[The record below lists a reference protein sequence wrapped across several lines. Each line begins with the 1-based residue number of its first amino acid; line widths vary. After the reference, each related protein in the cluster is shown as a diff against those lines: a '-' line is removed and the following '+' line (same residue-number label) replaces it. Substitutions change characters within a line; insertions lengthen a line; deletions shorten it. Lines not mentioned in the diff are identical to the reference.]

1 MSKFSLSEETSMVE
15 TAQALSQTPSDKQ
28 HFGMRSKRKQP
39 YHKPSGKQNK
49 AIAQLPQ
56 RYQCPEGHAHIYV
69 LGNRYR
75 IAVLLDSGSNIF
87 LINETLVHDLNIPYE
102 SRTDTI
108 PIQGFTGETLAAGG
122 SQYTHPLYLEIGQNH
137 HLSLVSCEIPPAGKY
152 GMIIPFGW
160 WHQEHPISNI
170 TDSKSWNFT
179 DDKCRAHL
187 LPEDEGISIEW
198 DEDVLNDPN
207 AVTIGRIEQVDD
219 EKITIL
225 DRLPEVYH
233 DYLDLFDPQPQ
244 EN

>member
-1 MSKFSLSEETSMVE
+1 
-15 TAQALSQTPSDKQ
+15 
-28 HFGMRSKRKQP
+28 MRSKRKQP
-39 YHKPSGKQNK
+39 YHKPSGKRK
-49 AIAQLPQ
+49 KTIAQEPQ

-75 IAVLLDSGSNIF
+75 IPVLLDSGSNIF

-102 SRTDTI
+102 LRTDTI
-108 PIQGFTGETLAAGG
+108 PIQGFTGETIAAGG
-122 SQYTHPLYLEIGQNH
+122 SHYTHPLYLEIGQNH
-137 HLSLVSCEIPPAGKY
+137 HLSLVPCEIAPVGKY

-160 WHQEHPISNI
+160 WHQEHPISNFA
-170 TDSKSWNFT
+170 DSKSWNFI
-179 DDKCRAHL
+179 DDKCGPHL

-207 AVTIGRIEQVDD
+207 VVAIGRLELVDD

-233 DYLDLFDPQPQ
+233 EYLDPFKPSTA